1 MAGGPEDVSGPRAPG
16 LRGPVTVAGAR
27 LPAYD
32 LVLIG
37 AAPLVLL
44 LLWLVLRRTRWG
56 ILVRA
61 ATADREMV
69 GALGVN
75 QAWLFSSVFF
85 LGSFLAGLAG
95 AIQLPKGGASLLM
108 DTSTIAAA
116 FVVVVIGGMGS
127 ITGAFLASVII
138 GELQAFGV
146 LLLPQLS
153 PNTVH
158 IGR

>member
-1 MAGGPEDVSGPRAPG
+1 
-16 LRGPVTVAGAR
+16 
-27 LPAYD
+27 
-32 LVLIG
+32 
-37 AAPLVLL
+37 
-44 LLWLVLRRTRWG
+44 
-56 ILVRA
+56 
-61 ATADREMV
+61 MV

-95 AIQLPKGGASLLM
+95 AMQLPKGGASLLM

-146 LLLPQLS
+146 LLLPPAQ
-153 PNTVH
+153 PRDHV
-158 IGR
+158 RCRFR